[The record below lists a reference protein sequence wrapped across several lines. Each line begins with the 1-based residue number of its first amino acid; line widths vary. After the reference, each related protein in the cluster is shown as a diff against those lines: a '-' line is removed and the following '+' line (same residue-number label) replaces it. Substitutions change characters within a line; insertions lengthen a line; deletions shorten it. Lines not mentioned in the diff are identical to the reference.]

1 MVKLPSQLLEDVVVG
16 NDAGWLLEFYPDNA
30 NHKAEKVKK
39 VLSSKNYYATIRAT
53 LPHGLAGGSYNILIE
68 NMDSKTYGEISDL
81 QAPILKLYLFWR
93 DTNQSLAGYGAN
105 LLSITNVV
113 SGGGEKPPDG
123 TLVAELFTK
132 LIKLQKGT
140 MTYDLS
146 IDAYENVFHSLEAQK
161 IDAED
166 NDKAVHDKAY
176 VDYLKALVERKHVT
190 AHEFKF
196 SVSGNRPGA
205 QKLGAK
211 VLDVMKEIE
220 QRVQLE
226 SRKSGRGI
234 YLIRDGQLYIGNRP
248 FPLKDDSIKKLTIQS
263 GIIEISRAE
272 DFPNIEK
279 TRRRYKVLLKGRPD
293 IKPGAVV
300 QFSPPKEEEKRSSAG
315 KLGALGEVAA
325 SLVGPLV
332 EAIGILADDAKSFYV
347 MDIIHSLSRQN
358 GFSTMLDCI
367 EIDPANP
374 WDELPAD
381 STAAT
386 NNDANSSTDSSKRV
400 ANAINNRA
408 QEALNTKHYAD
419 VGQVRQ
425 HTSSGNKPMRHTS
438 TVWRGLLPNGESHES
453 VKLEIVK
460 ESSSSFDQIPV
471 VSPFA
476 WGKTGLILPR
486 YPGMR
491 LVMVHHNGLISDA
504 LDVGAVWEWE
514 KNQGP
519 DSQAGDYW
527 LILPAAVPKNE
538 REQINDNNAPMTY
551 SDVVTQDLID
561 ADGHR
566 IIEVGELVV
575 RVGGLKTAGTRPQR
589 PSDSKNQNSVMI
601 EHVDGKSQIIMRQ
614 DGTIV
619 IKGSK
624 IEIDAGTGD
633 IEMKAANVNVKVSG
647 SMDVSG

>member
-68 NMDSKTYGEISDL
+68 NMDSKTYREISDL

-93 DTNQSLAGYGAN
+93 DTNKSLAGYGAN

-146 IDAYENVFHSLEAQK
+146 IDAYENVFHSLETQK

-190 AHEFKF
+190 AHEFSF

-272 DFPNIEK
+272 DFPNIEE
-279 TRRRYKVLLKGRPD
+279 TRRRYKVLLKARPD

-347 MDIIHSLSRQN
+347 MDVIHSLSRQN

-374 WDELPAD
+374 WDELPAE

-408 QEALNTKHYAD
+408 REALNTKQYAD

-519 DSQAGDYW
+519 DAQAGDYW

-538 REQINDNNAPMTY
+538 REQINDNNTPMTY

-601 EHVDGKSQIIMRQ
+601 EHVEGKSQIIMRQ